1 MNPKVPEDVCEIV
14 CYDEEKVSRLR
25 PQLNVPEG
33 ISTIFKALADETR
46 FRIAYALT
54 LEHELCVCDVAHLI
68 GTTIANASHHL
79 RTLRNMGLARHR
91 KEGKLV
97 YYSLQDEHVKTIIR
111 MALDHYKE
119 IRS

>member
-1 MNPKVPEDVCEIV
+1 MTTKLRDDVCEIV
-14 CYDEEKVSRLR
+14 CHDEEKISRLR
-25 PQLNVPEG
+25 PKMDVPEG
-33 ISTIFKALADETR
+33 ISGMFKALADETR

-54 LEHELCVCDVAHLI
+54 LEEELCVCDAAHLM

-79 RTLRNMGLARHR
+79 RTLRNLGLARHR

-111 MALDHYKE
+111 MAMDHAKE
-119 IRS
+119 LKD

>member
-1 MNPKVPEDVCEIV
+1 MKQKVQEDVCEIV
-14 CYDEEKVSRLR
+14 CYDEEKVSRVR
-25 PQLNVPEG
+25 SKMEVPEG
-33 ISTIFKALADETR
+33 VSSIYKALADETR

-54 LEHELCVCDVAHLI
+54 LEQELCVCDVAHLI

-97 YYSLQDEHVKTIIR
+97 YYSLQDEHVKTMIR
-111 MALDHYKE
+111 MGVDHYRE
-119 IRS
+119 IRA